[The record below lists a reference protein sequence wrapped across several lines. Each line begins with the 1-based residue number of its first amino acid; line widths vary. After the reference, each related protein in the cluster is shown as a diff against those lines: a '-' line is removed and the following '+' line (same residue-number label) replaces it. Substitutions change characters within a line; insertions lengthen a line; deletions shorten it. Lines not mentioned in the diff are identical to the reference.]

1 VRPLT
6 HLFKALA
13 DPTRLRIVN
22 LLLEGSLC
30 VCEMETILGLPQPL
44 LSRHLAYLRG
54 AGIVL
59 DKRQGAR
66 VQYSLL
72 PNHELLAPLKS
83 CLRQVLLTQDL
94 CREDLR
100 RRAELPGVCCPG
112 GASQPLVAA
121 KIPIQPGESHENQG
135 PHV

>member
-1 VRPLT
+1 MRQLA

-22 LLLEGSLC
+22 LLLEGALC

-66 VQYSLL
+66 VQYSLV
-72 PNHELLAPLKS
+72 PDHELLTPLRF
-83 CLRQVLLTQDL
+83 CLRQVLLSQDV

-100 RRAELPGVCCPG
+100 RLTQLSGVCCPA
-112 GASQPLVAA
+112 GASQPSVAA
-121 KIPIQPGESHENQG
+121 KILVQPGESRENQG